1 MERICYISRNYRGL
15 TTSGNKAKTDYEDT
29 LAEMGAVNLALRRT
43 TYRNKVVTFL
53 LNLMGIMKY
62 TFCVRKDDVLVL
74 QYPLKKY
81 FTFVCRV
88 AHWRKARVVALIHD
102 LGSMRRRKL
111 TVGQEIGRLSNA
123 DYVIASNE
131 VMRQWL
137 EQKGLTIPMGA
148 LGLHDYRGYEGTKVR
163 GYDYRGYEGTGVRG
177 YENSLVAGDTG
188 NLAPSHPRTPAPPKG
203 NLAPS
208 HPRTPAPSH
217 PRTPKNLP
225 IIVYA
230 GALAMRKNAFMLQMG
245 DIANDYQLHV
255 YGNADGLPG
264 LQPSPSVV
272 IKGFIPAEE
281 FIAKVEGDYG
291 LVWDGDSLDA
301 CTGNFGEYLRYNS
314 PHKLSF
320 YIRAGLP
327 VVVWQEAA
335 LASIVEKEG
344 IGLCIDSI
352 RQLGERLAAIT
363 QEQHATMLRN
373 VSRVSQKMSEGGFL
387 RNALQEAMLHL
398 KTSFQSP
405 LFGHPVS

>member
-1 MERICYISRNYRGL
+1 MQRICYISRNYRGL
-15 TTSGNKAKTDYEDT
+15 TSSGNKAKTDYEDT

-43 TYRNKVVTFL
+43 TYRNKVLTFV
-53 LNLMGIMKY
+53 LNLMGIVKY
-62 TFCVRKDDVLVL
+62 AFCVRKGDVVVL

-81 FTFVCRV
+81 FTLVCRV
-88 AHWRKARVVALIHD
+88 AHWRKAHVVALIHD

-111 TVGQEIGRLSNA
+111 TVGQEISRLSNA

-131 VMRQWL
+131 VMKQWL
-137 EQKGLTIPMGA
+137 EQKGLTIPIGA
-148 LGLHDYRGYEGTKVR
+148 LGLH
-163 GYDYRGYEGTGVRG
+163 DYRGYEGTGVRG
-177 YENSLVAGDTG
+177 YENSIDSRSENSLVEGEE
-188 NLAPSHPRTPAPPKG
+188 G

-217 PRTPKNLP
+217 PLTPKNLP

-245 DIANDYQLHV
+245 DIANYYQLHV

-272 IKGFIPAEE
+272 IKGFMPAEE

-327 VVVWQEAA
+327 VVVWREAA

-363 QEQHATMLRN
+363 PEQHATMLRN

-398 KTSFQSP
+398 KTS
-405 LFGHPVS
+405 

>member
-1 MERICYISRNYRGL
+1 MQRICYISRNYRGL
-15 TTSGNKAKTDYEDT
+15 TSSGNKAKTDYEDT

-43 TYRNKVVTFL
+43 TYRNKVVTFV
-53 LNLMGIMKY
+53 LNLMGIVKY
-62 TFCVRKDDVLVL
+62 AFCVRKGDVVVL

-81 FTFVCRV
+81 FTLVCRV
-88 AHWRKARVVALIHD
+88 AHWRKAHVVALIHD

-111 TVGQEIGRLSNA
+111 TVGQEISRLSNA

-131 VMRQWL
+131 VMKQWL

-148 LGLHDYRGYEGTKVR
+148 LGLHDYRGY
-163 GYDYRGYEGTGVRG
+163 YYRGYEGTGVRG

-188 NLAPSHPRTPAPPKG
+188 NLAPSHPRTPAS
-203 NLAPS
+203 S
-208 HPRTPAPSH
+208 HPL
-217 PRTPKNLP
+217 TPKNLP

-272 IKGFIPAEE
+272 IKGFMPAEE

-327 VVVWQEAA
+327 VVVWREAA

-363 QEQHATMLRN
+363 PEQRATMLRN

-398 KTSFQSP
+398 KTS
-405 LFGHPVS
+405 

>member
-1 MERICYISRNYRGL
+1 MMQRICYISRNYRGL

-111 TVGQEIGRLSNA
+111 TVGQEISRLSNA

-148 LGLHDYRGYEGTKVR
+148 LGLHDYRGY
-163 GYDYRGYEGTGVRG
+163 DYRGYEGTKVRG
-177 YENSLVAGDTG
+177 CEGAKVRDYLCRLPLNYSRTPV
-188 NLAPSHPRTPAPPKG
+188 PPYPRTLDSR
-203 NLAPS
+203 N
-208 HPRTPAPSH
+208 PAPSH

-272 IKGFIPAEE
+272 IKGFMPAEE

-363 QEQHATMLRN
+363 PEQRDTMLRN

-398 KTSFQSP
+398 KTS
-405 LFGHPVS
+405 

>member
-1 MERICYISRNYRGL
+1 MQRICYISRNYRGL
-15 TTSGNKAKTDYEDT
+15 TSSGNKAKTDYEDT

-43 TYRNKVVTFL
+43 TYRNKVVTFV
-53 LNLMGIMKY
+53 LNLMGIVKY
-62 TFCVRKDDVLVL
+62 AFCVRKGDVVVL

-88 AHWRKARVVALIHD
+88 AHWRKAHVVALIHD

-111 TVGQEIGRLSNA
+111 TVGQEISRLSNA

-131 VMRQWL
+131 VMKQWL

-148 LGLHDYRGYEGTKVR
+148 LGLHDYR

-188 NLAPSHPRTPAPPKG
+188 NLAPSHPRTPAP
-203 NLAPS
+203 S
-208 HPRTPAPSH
+208 HPL
-217 PRTPKNLP
+217 TPKNLP

-245 DIANDYQLHV
+245 DIAKDYQLHV

-272 IKGFIPAEE
+272 IKGFMPAEE
-281 FIAKVEGDYG
+281 FIEKVEGDYG

-327 VVVWQEAA
+327 VVVWREAA

-363 QEQHATMLRN
+363 PEQRATMLRN

-398 KTSFQSP
+398 KTS
-405 LFGHPVS
+405 

>member
-1 MERICYISRNYRGL
+1 MQRICYISRNYRGL
-15 TTSGNKAKTDYEDT
+15 TSSGNKAKTDYEDT

-43 TYRNKVVTFL
+43 TYRNKVLTFV
-53 LNLMGIMKY
+53 LNLMGIVKY
-62 TFCVRKDDVLVL
+62 AFCVRKDDVLVL

-81 FTFVCRV
+81 FTLVCRV

-111 TVGQEIGRLSNA
+111 TVGQEISRLSNA

-131 VMRQWL
+131 VMKQWL

-148 LGLHDYRGYEGTKVR
+148 LGLHDYRSDIFRGCEVR
-163 GYDYRGYEGTGVRG
+163 GTRYE
-177 YENSLVAGDTG
+177 
-188 NLAPSHPRTPAPPKG
+188 K
-203 NLAPS
+203 
-208 HPRTPAPSH
+208 
-217 PRTPKNLP
+217 KLP

-272 IKGFIPAEE
+272 IKGFMPAEE

-327 VVVWQEAA
+327 VVVWREAA

-363 QEQHATMLRN
+363 PEQHATMLRN

-398 KTSFQSP
+398 KTS
-405 LFGHPVS
+405 

>member
-88 AHWRKARVVALIHD
+88 AHWRKARVIALIHD

-111 TVGQEIGRLSNA
+111 TVGQEISRLSNA

-131 VMRQWL
+131 VMKQWL

-148 LGLHDYRGYEGTKVR
+148 LGLHDYR

-188 NLAPSHPRTPAPPKG
+188 NLAPSHPRTPAP
-203 NLAPS
+203 S
-208 HPRTPAPSH
+208 YPRTP
-217 PRTPKNLP
+217 
-225 IIVYA
+225 
-230 GALAMRKNAFMLQMG
+230 
-245 DIANDYQLHV
+245 
-255 YGNADGLPG
+255 
-264 LQPSPSVV
+264 
-272 IKGFIPAEE
+272 
-281 FIAKVEGDYG
+281 
-291 LVWDGDSLDA
+291 DS
-301 CTGNFGEYLRYNS
+301 
-314 PHKLSF
+314 
-320 YIRAGLP
+320 RAGP
-327 VVVWQEAA
+327 
-335 LASIVEKEG
+335 
-344 IGLCIDSI
+344 
-352 RQLGERLAAIT
+352 R
-363 QEQHATMLRN
+363 
-373 VSRVSQKMSEGGFL
+373 
-387 RNALQEAMLHL
+387 
-398 KTSFQSP
+398 P
-405 LFGHPVS
+405 P

>member
-1 MERICYISRNYRGL
+1 MQRICYISRNYRGL
-15 TTSGNKAKTDYEDT
+15 TSSGNKAKTDYEDT
-29 LAEMGAVNLALRRT
+29 LTEMGAVNLALRRT
-43 TYRNKVVTFL
+43 TYRNKVVTFV
-53 LNLMGIMKY
+53 LNLMGIVKY
-62 TFCVRKDDVLVL
+62 AFCVRKGDVVVL

-81 FTFVCRV
+81 FALVCRV
-88 AHWRKARVVALIHD
+88 AHWRKAHVVALIHD

-111 TVGQEIGRLSNA
+111 TVGQEISRLSNA

-131 VMRQWL
+131 VMKQWL

-148 LGLHDYRGYEGTKVR
+148 LGLHDYRGY
-163 GYDYRGYEGTGVRG
+163 YYRGYEGTGVRG

-188 NLAPSHPRTPAPPKG
+188 NLAPSHPRTPAS
-203 NLAPS
+203 S
-208 HPRTPAPSH
+208 HPL
-217 PRTPKNLP
+217 TPKNLP

-272 IKGFIPAEE
+272 IKGFMPAEE

-327 VVVWQEAA
+327 VVVWREAA

-363 QEQHATMLRN
+363 PEQRATMLRN

-398 KTSFQSP
+398 KTS
-405 LFGHPVS
+405 